1 LSDAEKA
8 AKRIE
13 VFDRICNKHGFTV
26 MMLERLP
33 PDRLAQL
40 VGAEGFPIFQPAA
53 LAALVGEYVKAKNN
67 GHDGN

>member
-13 VFDRICNKHGFTV
+13 VFDRICAKNGYTV
-26 MMLERLP
+26 EMLGKLPPERLR
-33 PDRLAQL
+33 DLI
-40 VGAEGFPIFQPAA
+40 GAEGFPIFQPAA

-67 GHDGN
+67 DHDGN